1 MISDLASRKSIYEL
15 MDRYATPKSM
25 NSYDREHLINYIFH
39 LKRELTQKDEIIEKL
54 LDEKGKNE
62 KR

>member
-15 MDRYATPKSM
+15 MNACKTHKSM
-25 NSYDREHLINYIFH
+25 AIYDREHLINYIFH

-54 LDEKGKNE
+54 LDEKGKNDE
-62 KR
+62 P